1 MLQEFLE
8 STQGQVFVV
17 GIIVLFFGLIFYTG
31 RKEKISSKALT
42 YSAICI
48 GIGYALNQITLFRM
62 PQGGAITPFS
72 MLFIVLVG
80 YLFGAKQGI
89 LAGMAFGLLD
99 LLINPY
105 VIHPVQMILDYP
117 FAFGALGIGALF
129 GNRHIIF
136 VYLIGVLG
144 RFVCAVLSGVIF
156 FASAAPKAQG
166 ALLYSIIYNGSY
178 LSVEAILT
186 CILLSIV
193 PVRKAIESIKNNI
206 KDEK

>member
-1 MLQEFLE
+1 MLQEFFE
-8 STQGQVFVV
+8 SIQGQVLVV
-17 GIIVLFFGLIFYTG
+17 GVILLIFASIFYMG
-31 RKEKISSKALT
+31 RKEKVSSKALT

-62 PQGGAITPFS
+62 PQGGSITPFS

-80 YLFGAKQGI
+80 YFFGAKQGI

-117 FAFGALGIGALF
+117 LAFGALGIGALLHKD
-129 GNRHIIF
+129 NIF
-136 VYLIGVLG
+136 LVYLIGVFG
-144 RFVCAVLSGVIF
+144 RFICAVLSGVIF
-156 FASAAPKAQG
+156 FSSSAPAAQG

-186 CILLSIV
+186 CILLSIS
-193 PVRKAIESIKNNI
+193 PVRKAIKSV
-206 KDEK
+206 KDRIEN

>member
-1 MLQEFLE
+1 MLQEFFE
-8 STQGQVFVV
+8 SIQGQVLVV
-17 GIIVLFFGLIFYTG
+17 GVILLIFAFIFYMG
-31 RKEKISSKALT
+31 RKEKVSSKALT

-62 PQGGAITPFS
+62 PQGGSITPFS

-80 YLFGAKQGI
+80 YFFGAKQGI

-117 FAFGALGIGALF
+117 LAFGALGIGALLHKD
-129 GNRHIIF
+129 NIF
-136 VYLIGVLG
+136 LVYLIGVFG
-144 RFVCAVLSGVIF
+144 RFICAVLSGVIF
-156 FASAAPKAQG
+156 FSSSAPAAQG

-186 CILLSIV
+186 CILLSIS
-193 PVRKAIESIKNNI
+193 PVRKAIKSV
-206 KDEK
+206 KDRIEN

>member
-1 MLQEFLE
+1 MLQEFFE
-8 STQGQVFVV
+8 SIQGQVLVV
-17 GIIVLFFGLIFYTG
+17 GVILIIFAFIFYIG
-31 RKEKISSKALT
+31 RKEKVSSKALT

-62 PQGGAITPFS
+62 PQGGSITPFS
-72 MLFIVLVG
+72 MLFIVLIG
-80 YLFGAKQGI
+80 YFFGAKQGV

-105 VIHPVQMILDYP
+105 VIHPIQMILDYP
-117 FAFGALGIGALF
+117 LAFGALGIGALF
-129 GNRHIIF
+129 RKGNIILI
-136 VYLIGVLG
+136 YLIGVFG

-156 FASAAPKAQG
+156 FGSSAPATQG

-186 CILLSIV
+186 CILLSIL
-193 PVRKAIESIKNNI
+193 PVRKAIESV
-206 KDEK
+206 KDRIIE